1 MYPVEQHLRRL
12 LLDYDC
18 VTVPGLGGFILQSQ
32 PAVINRAKNRILPP
46 SRTISFNSLLNHDD
60 GLLISAVAKS
70 GQMSYGDAG
79 AIVAEFAEK
88 LKQAISERK
97 SAIIEGIGEF
107 SRGEEDK
114 IQFRQSDL
122 ENFSREAYGMAPVNL
137 YPLNMKRNTARL
149 AQKPADRKLKPSRE
163 RLPGSVKWTV
173 AVSLPVILF
182 LLYGI
187 IFPQSIQDI
196 YTQYSGIL
204 SNYHH
209 IEIKNET
216 APPVVSVVIE
226 TPVPVVVKEEPALEE
241 PTLQTSSETLIKQ
254 KYYIIGGCFEHQ
266 ENADKF
272 HADLS
277 ARGFNAEKAGTTGRG
292 HIRISYNSFEDKSSA
307 LDYLQQIKAG
317 ENASAWLLKY

>member
-1 MYPVEQHLRRL
+1 MYPVAQHLRKL

-18 VTVPGLGGFILQSQ
+18 VTIPGLGGFILQSQ
-32 PAVINRAKNRILPP
+32 PALINRAKNRLLPP

-60 GLLISAVAKS
+60 GLLISSVAKS
-70 GQMSYGDAG
+70 GQLSYGDAG
-79 AIVAEFAEK
+79 AIVAEFAEEI
-88 LKQAISERK
+88 KQAVLEGK

-107 SRGEEDK
+107 SRGPEDK
-114 IQFRQSDL
+114 IQFRQSDR
-122 ENFSREAYGMAPVNL
+122 ENFSREAFGMAPVNL
-137 YPLNMKRNTARL
+137 YPLNMNRNTARL
-149 AQKPADRKLKPSRE
+149 TQKPADRKLKPSRE

-204 SNYHH
+204 FNYHRV
-209 IEIKNET
+209 EINNEST
-216 APPVVSVVIE
+216 PPVASVVIE
-226 TPVPVVVKEEPALEE
+226 TPASVASKEEPVKEDKTVRPGPE
-241 PTLQTSSETLIKQ
+241 IQVKQ

-272 HADLS
+272 YSELS
-277 ARGFNAEKAGTTGRG
+277 SRGFNAEKAGTTGRG
-292 HIRISYNSFEDKSSA
+292 HIRISYKSFEDKSSA

-317 ENASAWLLKY
+317 ENPSAWLLKY